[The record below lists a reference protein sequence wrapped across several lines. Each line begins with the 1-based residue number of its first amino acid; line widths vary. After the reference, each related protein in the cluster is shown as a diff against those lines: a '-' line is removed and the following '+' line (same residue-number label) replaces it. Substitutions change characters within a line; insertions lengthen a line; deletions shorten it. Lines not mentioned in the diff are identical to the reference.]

1 MSNSPIWRKM
11 KIIALVGSPR
21 KVGNTDLLVG
31 QLLKGTHNKNHN
43 SEKIYLYDHE
53 ILPCLDCRKCKKGY
67 FTCALQ
73 DGMQMLYPRLE
84 EADLIVFGT
93 PIYWYGPTAKMKLF
107 IDRLR
112 PFIASRK
119 LNGKKGIVI
128 APSEEGESC
137 CGPMM
142 EMFLMS
148 LSYLG
153 MTFAGNILAKAY
165 EKGEIRDNEDLMKNA
180 YQLGKSL

>member
-1 MSNSPIWRKM
+1 MRIL
-11 KIIALVGSPR
+11 ALIGSPR
-21 KVGNTDLLVG
+21 KGGNTDALVN
-31 QLLKGTHNKNHN
+31 QILKGSRKSGHVG
-43 SEKIYLYDHE
+43 EKVFIYDYK
-53 ILPCLDCRKCKKGY
+53 ISPCVDCRECKKGD
-67 FTCALQ
+67 FVCPTN
-73 DGMQMLYPRLE
+73 DGMKKIYPKME
-84 EADLIVFGT
+84 QADLILFGT
-93 PIYWYGPTAKMKLF
+93 PIYWYGPTAKMKLI

-119 LNGKKGIVI
+119 LNGKKGIVV

-153 MTFAGNILAKAY
+153 MAFAGNILAKAY
-165 EKGEIRDNEDLMKNA
+165 EKGEIRDNADVMINA

>member
-1 MSNSPIWRKM
+1 
-11 KIIALVGSPR
+11 
-21 KVGNTDLLVG
+21 
-31 QLLKGTHNKNHN
+31 
-43 SEKIYLYDHE
+43 
-53 ILPCLDCRKCKKGY
+53 
-67 FTCALQ
+67 
-73 DGMQMLYPRLE
+73 MQTLYPRLE

-119 LNGKKGIVI
+119 VNGKKGIVV

-148 LSYLG
+148 FNYLG
-153 MTFAGNILAKAY
+153 MAFAGSILAKAY
-165 EKGEIRDNEDLMKNA
+165 ERGEICDKADDMEKA
-180 YQLGKSL
+180 YRLGKSL